1 LPGSFAAAIFDMDG
15 LIVDS
20 EPLWVSAEA
29 ELLSNHGERFTPA
42 DEAATHGRS
51 IDETI
56 AAYAERLDGVT
67 HAALR
72 AELIALMRARFGER
86 PSCLPGA
93 RELIR
98 SLHGRLPLAVAS
110 NTDADLIREVL
121 HDAGLLDAFSAI
133 ASGADI
139 GRGKPHPDVY
149 VVACRALGVR
159 PRDAIAFEDS
169 PTGVRAAKAAG
180 LSCVGVPVRDDVDL
194 AAAGAD
200 VVVASLADVLG
211 WVTDPG

>member
-20 EPLWVSAEA
+20 EPLWVLAEA
-29 ELLSNHGERFTPA
+29 ELLRNHGERFTPA

-72 AELIALMRARFGER
+72 AELMALMRARFGDR
-86 PSCLPGA
+86 PSCRPGA

-98 SLHGRLPLAVAS
+98 SLEGRLPLAVAS
-110 NTDADLIREVL
+110 NTDADLVREVL
-121 HDAGLLDAFSAI
+121 DHAGLLDAFAAI

-139 GRGKPHPDVY
+139 GHGKPRPDVY
-149 VVACRALGVR
+149 LHACRELGVD

-180 LSCVGVPVRDDVDL
+180 LTCVGVRDDVDL

-200 VVVASLADVLG
+200 VVVPSLADVLG